1 MSSDYWH
8 GRPVTNTVYQELRR
22 MFKELAKG
30 REEANEKIVIQYD
43 SFIYYMR
50 DAYPN
55 ISEEEIRKAL
65 LRLEL
70 WGKISVENN
79 GNTLEIRLLE
89 E

>member
-1 MSSDYWH
+1 
-8 GRPVTNTVYQELRR
+8 
-22 MFKELAKG
+22 
-30 REEANEKIVIQYD
+30 
-43 SFIYYMR
+43 MR